1 MRTRFL
7 VLAALALPLTVLALP
22 LDAQTKLAG
31 QWTVRYTRASVNMH
45 TRDTSVVEETAQMI
59 LHPRGDSIFG
69 FWQIPADQG
78 EALPPVRTIRGVI
91 RGDTARVQVDQAPHD
106 DDGFFAELGRDIVEW
121 LKTHIHNM
129 PSTVPLLEFTVRG
142 DSLIGTRRS
151 ITLDGVVTAMPPR
164 PLSGVR
170 R

>member
-1 MRTRFL
+1 MRIRFL
-7 VLAALALPLTVLALP
+7 GFAALALPFTLA
-22 LDAQTKLAG
+22 AQTKLGG

-69 FWQIPADQG
+69 FWQMPADQG
-78 EALPPVRTIRGVI
+78 ESLPPVRTIRGVI
-91 RGDTARVQVDQAPHD
+91 RGDTARVQVDQVPHD
-106 DDGFFAELGRDIVEW
+106 DDGFFAELGRDIVEF

-129 PSTVPLLEFTVRG
+129 PTTIPLLEFTVRG
-142 DSLIGTRRS
+142 DSLVGTRRS
-151 ITLDGVVTAMPPR
+151 ITLDGTVTAMPPR